1 MKKCKNI
8 EESEKHV
15 MTEINKAKPINFV
28 NIISI
33 GNCTDLVDKLNS
45 ETRDFCNDVDG
56 DVCNYDYVVLNKI
69 SGDNIN
75 VVFFIT
81 FFDLILNENLEIAKP
96 ENQELIEQFV
106 GNLLQLYMKIA
117 NSFIDANLKLNG
129 FRHGDFNYRN
139 CAVDKN
145 FNPTIY
151 DFGASK
157 IGAKARPISEIDD
170 ILQFIKDSLATN
182 TSEEPSQ
189 IHEVVYPEYS
199 LLPVERK
206 NLIKKNYISI
216 KRKIMEHP
224 KIQTIISRYFNVV
237 ERDSANGRFKNIFS
251 KGLIDSLEEIKRL
264 F

>member
-1 MKKCKNI
+1 
-8 EESEKHV
+8 
-15 MTEINKAKPINFV
+15 
-28 NIISI
+28 
-33 GNCTDLVDKLNS
+33 
-45 ETRDFCNDVDG
+45 
-56 DVCNYDYVVLNKI
+56 
-69 SGDNIN
+69 
-75 VVFFIT
+75 
-81 FFDLILNENLEIAKP
+81 
-96 ENQELIEQFV
+96 
-106 GNLLQLYMKIA
+106 MKIA
-117 NSFIDANLKLNG
+117 NSFIDANLKLDG

-151 DFGASK
+151 DFGNSK

-189 IHEVVYPEYS
+189 IHEVVYPGYS
-199 LLPVERK
+199 LLPIEKK
-206 NLIKKNYISI
+206 NLINRNYISI
-216 KRKIMEHP
+216 KRKVMEHP
-224 KIQTIISRYFNVV
+224 KIQTIISKYFNVV